1 MARRRS
7 RKRHNSSGQ
16 QDRAVKR
23 PAAAGLASASAM
35 QKLRGYLSTAASTG
49 SAMRREADLEDDD
62 LLDEGE
68 DANSEDGTEV
78 VPEEGEQG
86 EEGEE
91 ADGEEGGGEGD
102 EAEEEEGE
110 EEEGE
115 EELESDGEEVG
126 EERGGGDKVKVSAA
140 DWRSAAYSRHFDAS
154 WDEAKLDAAQAS
166 LRGSEAALRGVGRVE
181 VTAPPDRPPVPEQPA
196 GASDDEALAAAG
208 VLPPLRRSYANP
220 NPHPNPN
227 PNPNQSLPPLRR
239 SYAAA
244 VAEHGGRLAA
254 TGRSVLHAASSYR
267 DVYLPCAAPASYG
280 DEGGGL
286 MRALALHTLQHV
298 LVVTRQR
305 LRAAQK
311 GTSPAD
317 QGFTRPTVLVL
328 LPFRSH
334 ALAFVKAL
342 LELLPDA
349 IEQATEPPGPL
360 PLRLNL
366 RPTTPPSGPTGGEQ
380 GPLPLRLRAA
390 RGRAAH
396 PARQARGLPVHV

>member
-78 VPEEGEQG
+78 VPEEGDG

-91 ADGEEGGGEGD
+91 GEGADGEEGGGEEGGG
-102 EAEEEEGE
+102 EEEE

-115 EELESDGEEVG
+115 EELESDGQEVG
-126 EERGGGDKVKVSAA
+126 EESGGDKVKASAA

-220 NPHPNPN
+220 NPHPHPN

-244 VAEHGGRLAA
+244 VAEHGGKLAA

-360 PLRLNL
+360 PPRLNL
-366 RPTTPPSGPTGGEQ
+366 RPTTPPRGPTGGEQ
-380 GPLPLRLRAA
+380 GPLPLRLRAS

-396 PARQARGLPVHV
+396 TARQAGGLPLHV